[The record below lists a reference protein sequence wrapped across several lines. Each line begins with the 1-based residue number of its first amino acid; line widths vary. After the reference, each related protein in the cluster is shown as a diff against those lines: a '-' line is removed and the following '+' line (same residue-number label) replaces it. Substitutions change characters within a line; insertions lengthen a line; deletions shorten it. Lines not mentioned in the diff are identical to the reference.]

1 VIYAR
6 TSDHIR
12 YYKIAW
18 FKTSVAWRCRW
29 VALSSLLGWNNSTT
43 LAGQPPYCQ
52 GHAVCHLVT
61 QNSGLRSWLW
71 SASNCC
77 RRISCTWYWASRTF
91 SWGHQHMVSTVLSAT
106 QEIQVVGTATVRS
119 WDPCLFNL
127 VTHISHLGDWKSG
140 GENLQIKKSA
150 QVILRPPVPKINHRL
165 RQSHTIIQD
174 LHDAHS
180 TFLQTSV
187 VMHPFPLSTT
197 FPPCVVLRIPA

>member
-1 VIYAR
+1 MVQNICRMKVQLSCTLISPWLEQFHYIGRA
-6 TSDHIR
+6 TSLLPR
-12 YYKIAW
+12 
-18 FKTSVAWRCRW
+18 S
-29 VALSSLLGWNNSTT
+29 SSL
-43 LAGQPPYCQ
+43 P
-52 GHAVCHLVT
+52 LVEHI
-61 QNSGLRSWLW
+61 SGLRSWLW

-106 QEIQVVGTATVRS
+106 QEIQVVGTATVS